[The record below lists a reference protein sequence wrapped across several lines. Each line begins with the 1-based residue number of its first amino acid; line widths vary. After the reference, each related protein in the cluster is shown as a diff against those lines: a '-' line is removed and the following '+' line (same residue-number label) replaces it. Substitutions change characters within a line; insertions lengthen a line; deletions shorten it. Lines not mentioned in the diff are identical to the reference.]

1 MEQSVQIETLR
12 RENEE
17 LRQRLAQMEEKE
29 NHLHRALDQVLA
41 FSSRLVRT
49 RDTERLYRE
58 CTAIGRS
65 LLDLDFFS
73 LMTLEEDRQVLVIRD
88 AIGFPDSMVGT
99 FSLVGGQGLSTWVV
113 THKTASTVLDFAD
126 EDRFEVP
133 GVVPEHGIT
142 SAICVPMMIGEE
154 VFGVLIGHSRSRRR
168 FSSEDIALLQ
178 SFANQAAVSIRNSM
192 QVDAIRNR
200 EILLETIIETIP
212 HPVFHKN
219 PDGVYLDCNRAFAE
233 FLGLEKEQII
243 GATAHDIA
251 PAELADIYQE
261 ADQQLLGGRV
271 RQQSYETRV
280 RYADG
285 TLREVIFSKAV
296 YRDAGS
302 DRPGGVVGTML
313 DITDLRM
320 AEKRLARRKAEFE
333 AIFNAIKDAI
343 IFVDME
349 RRIIAVNPAFR
360 DMFGY
365 NLDEIAGRTTQLFY
379 ANPEEYHHQGKV
391 RYNPDARPE
400 SMVYEMHYRR
410 KNGEIFP
417 AETMGGQVRDDE
429 GRIIGYLGVIRDIT
443 ERKKAEEAHLRL
455 QQQMQHVQKLESLGV
470 LAGGIAHDFNNLL
483 MAILGNADLALVRM
497 SPASPARPN
506 LLAIEEAS
514 RRAADLCRQMLA
526 YSGKGRFLIAA
537 LDLNVL
543 VQEMANMLQISISKK
558 AVLKF
563 NLSDMVPP
571 IEGDATQIRQVIM
584 NLIIN
589 ASEAIGDR
597 SGIISIATG
606 AMDCDRDYL
615 VDTYLDENLQP
626 GLYTYIEVAD
636 TGCGMDGETLM
647 RLFDPFFT
655 TKFTGR
661 GLGMSAV
668 LGIVRGHGGAIKVY
682 SEPGRGTTIKVLF
695 PVTEEAIPMAG
706 CPNGSRVAD
715 CLSGAVI
722 LLVDDEETV
731 RSVGRQMLELLG
743 LKVMVA
749 ENGRQ
754 AVAVYGERKDE
765 IDLVLLD
772 LSMPH
777 MDGVQAFRE
786 LRRLD
791 RDVRVVM
798 SSGYNEQEVTR
809 QVVGKGLAGFIQKP
823 YQIDT
828 LRDVLA
834 EVFMPGGEKDGS

>member
-1 MEQSVQIETLR
+1 MTMESKIEALQ

-17 LRQRLAQMEEKE
+17 LRQRLARLEENE
-29 NHLHRALDQVLA
+29 VRLHRALDQVLD
-41 FSSRLVRT
+41 FSRRLVRT
-49 RDTERLYRE
+49 RDTGRLYRE
-58 CTAIGRS
+58 CTTIGRS

-73 LMTLEEDRQVLVIRD
+73 LMTLEQDRSALVIRD
-88 AIGFPDSMVGT
+88 AVGFPDSMIGT
-99 FSLVGGQGLSTWVV
+99 FSLAEGQGLSTWVV
-113 THKTASTVLDFAD
+113 THKSASTVLDFAE

-133 GVVPEHGIT
+133 DVVHSHNIT
-142 SAICVPMMIGEE
+142 SAICVPMMLRGE
-154 VFGVLIGHSRSRRR
+154 VFGVLIGHSRRKRR
-168 FSSEDIALLQ
+168 FSDREIALLQ
-178 SFANQAAVSIRNSM
+178 CFANQAAVAIRNAM
-192 QVDAIRNR
+192 QMEAIRNR

-212 HPVFHKN
+212 HPVFHKS

-251 PAELADIYQE
+251 PAELADISQE
-261 ADQQLLGGRV
+261 ADRRLLDGRV
-271 RQQSYETRV
+271 REQSYETRV

-285 TLREVIFSKAV
+285 TLREVLFSKAV
-296 YRDAGS
+296 YSEAGS
-302 DRPGGVVGTML
+302 DEPGGVVGTML
-313 DITDLRM
+313 DITELRM

-343 IFVDME
+343 IFVDTE
-349 RRIIAVNPAFR
+349 RRIIAVNPAFHA
-360 DMFGY
+360 MFGY
-365 NLDEIAGRTTQLFY
+365 NLDEIAGRTTRIFY
-379 ANPEEYHHQGKV
+379 ADPEEYHRQGTI
-391 RYNPDARPE
+391 RYNPDARPG
-400 SMVYEMHYRR
+400 SMVYEVHYRR
-410 KNGEIFP
+410 KNGEVFP
-417 AETMGGQVRDDE
+417 AETMGGQVRDDKGE
-429 GRIIGYLGVIRDIT
+429 IIGYLGVVRDIS
-443 ERKKAEEAHLRL
+443 ERKKAEEAHQRL

-526 YSGKGRFLIAA
+526 YSGKGRFLIEA
-537 LDLNVL
+537 LDLNHL

-606 AMDCDRDYL
+606 AMDCDREYL
-615 VDTYLDENLQP
+615 VTTYLDENLRQ

-636 TGCGMDGETLM
+636 TGCGMDEETRM

-668 LGIVRGHGGAIKVY
+668 LGIVRGHGGAVKVY

-695 PVTEEAIPMAG
+695 PVTEEAIPRAESLDGGQGVG
-706 CPNGSRVAD
+706 CPAGSV
-715 CLSGAVI
+715 V

-743 LKVMVA
+743 LKVIVA

-754 AVAVYGERKDE
+754 AVAIYGERGQE

-791 RDVRVVM
+791 GDVRVVM

-834 EVFMPGGEKDGS
+834 GVFGPDRDRERD

>member
-1 MEQSVQIETLR
+1 MDQSVQIETLR

-99 FSLVGGQGLSTWVV
+99 FSLVRGQGLSTWVV

-483 MAILGNADLALVRM
+483 MAILGNADLA
-497 SPASPARPN
+497 
-506 LLAIEEAS
+506 
-514 RRAADLCRQMLA
+514 
-526 YSGKGRFLIAA
+526 
-537 LDLNVL
+537 
-543 VQEMANMLQISISKK
+543 
-558 AVLKF
+558 
-563 NLSDMVPP
+563 
-571 IEGDATQIRQVIM
+571 
-584 NLIIN
+584 
-589 ASEAIGDR
+589 
-597 SGIISIATG
+597 
-606 AMDCDRDYL
+606 
-615 VDTYLDENLQP
+615 
-626 GLYTYIEVAD
+626 
-636 TGCGMDGETLM
+636 
-647 RLFDPFFT
+647 
-655 TKFTGR
+655 
-661 GLGMSAV
+661 
-668 LGIVRGHGGAIKVY
+668 
-682 SEPGRGTTIKVLF
+682 
-695 PVTEEAIPMAG
+695 
-706 CPNGSRVAD
+706 
-715 CLSGAVI
+715 
-722 LLVDDEETV
+722 
-731 RSVGRQMLELLG
+731 
-743 LKVMVA
+743 
-749 ENGRQ
+749 
-754 AVAVYGERKDE
+754 
-765 IDLVLLD
+765 
-772 LSMPH
+772 
-777 MDGVQAFRE
+777 
-786 LRRLD
+786 
-791 RDVRVVM
+791 
-798 SSGYNEQEVTR
+798 
-809 QVVGKGLAGFIQKP
+809 
-823 YQIDT
+823 
-828 LRDVLA
+828 
-834 EVFMPGGEKDGS
+834 

>member
-1 MEQSVQIETLR
+1 MEQSANMEALR
-12 RENEE
+12 RENAGLQERIHE
-17 LRQRLAQMEEKE
+17 LEQSQA
-29 NHLHRALDQVLA
+29 HLHRALEQVFA
-41 FSSRLVRT
+41 FSDRLIRV
-49 RDTERLYRE
+49 RDTGALYRE
-58 CTAIGRS
+58 CTAVGRD
-65 LLDLDFFS
+65 LFDLDFFS
-73 LMTLEEDRQVLVIRD
+73 LMTLEEDGNILVIRD
-88 AIGFPDSMVGT
+88 AVGFPESMVGT
-99 FSLVGGQGLSTWVV
+99 YGLCRGQGLSTWVV
-113 THKTASTVLDFAD
+113 DRKAAATVLDFAE

-133 GVVPEHGIT
+133 DVVFRHNIT
-142 SAICVPMMIGEE
+142 SAICAPMMLGDD
-154 VFGVLIGHSRSRRR
+154 VFGVLIGHSIRKRR
-168 FSSEDIALLQ
+168 FSDEETCLLQ
-178 SFANQAAVSIRNSM
+178 SFANQAAVAIRNSM
-192 QVDAIRNR
+192 QVEATRNR

-212 HPVFHKN
+212 HPVFHKGA
-219 PDGVYLDCNRAFAE
+219 DGVYLDCNRAFAE
-233 FLGLEKEQII
+233 FLGLEKEEII

-251 PAELADIYQE
+251 PSDLADIYQE
-261 ADQQLLGGRV
+261 ADRQLLGGRV

-296 YRDAGS
+296 YCEAGS

-313 DITDLRM
+313 DITELRM
-320 AEKRLARRKAEFE
+320 AEKRLARRKAELE
-333 AIFNAIKDAI
+333 AIFNAIQDAI
-343 IFVDME
+343 VFVDLE

-360 DMFGY
+360 AMFGY
-365 NLDEIAGRTTQLFY
+365 NLDEIAGRTTQIFY
-379 ANPEEYHHQGKV
+379 ANPEEYHQQGKV
-391 RYNPDARPE
+391 RYSPGARPE
-400 SMVYEMHYRR
+400 SMVYEMLYRR
-410 KNGEIFP
+410 KNGEVFP
-417 AETMGGQVRDDE
+417 AETMGGQVRDEE
-429 GRIIGYLGVIRDIT
+429 GKIIGYLGVVRDIT
-443 ERKKAEEAHLRL
+443 ERKKAEEAHQRL

-526 YSGKGRFLIAA
+526 YSGKGRFLIEA
-537 LDLNVL
+537 LDLNAL
-543 VQEMANMLQISISKK
+543 VQEMTNMLQISISKK

-563 NLSDMVPP
+563 SLSDMVPP

-626 GLYTYIEVAD
+626 GLYTYVEVAD
-636 TGCGMDGETLM
+636 TGCGMDGETRN

-668 LGIVRGHGGAIKVY
+668 LGIVRGHRGAIKIY

-706 CPNGSRVAD
+706 SLDSDGNAD
-715 CLSGAVI
+715 RLAGAVV

-743 LKVMVA
+743 LQVTVA

-754 AVAVYGERKDE
+754 AVAIYGERQEE

-791 RDVRVVM
+791 RNVRVVM

-828 LRDVLA
+828 LRDVLGEVLGA
-834 EVFMPGGEKDGS
+834 EPDADTK

>member
-1 MEQSVQIETLR
+1 MARNEQIDTLR

-17 LRQRLAQMEEKE
+17 LRLRLRELEQNEARY
-29 NHLHRALDQVLA
+29 HRALDQVLA
-41 FSSRLVRT
+41 FSTRLVQT
-49 RDTERLYRE
+49 SDTGELYRE
-58 CTAIGRS
+58 CTAIGRG

-73 LMTLEEDRQVLVIRD
+73 LMTLDSETGTLVIRD
-88 AIGFPDSMVGT
+88 AIGFPESMIGT
-99 FSLVGGQGLSTWVV
+99 FSLAQGQGLSTWVV
-113 THKTASTVLDFAD
+113 ARRAASTVLDFSR

-133 GVVPEHGIT
+133 EVISRHGIT
-142 SAICVPMMIGEE
+142 SAICVPMMIGEK
-154 VFGVLIGHSRSRRR
+154 VFGVLIGHSRDRRR
-168 FSSEDIALLQ
+168 FSEEDIALLQ
-178 SFANQAAVSIRNSM
+178 SFGNQAAVAIRNSL
-192 QVDAIRNR
+192 QVEAIRNR

-212 HPVFHKN
+212 HPVFHKS
-219 PDGVYLDCNRAFAE
+219 PDGVYLDCNRAFAD
-233 FLGLEKEQII
+233 FLGLEREKII

-251 PAELADIYQE
+251 PADLADIYQE
-261 ADQQLLGGRV
+261 ADQQLLNGRV

-296 YRDAGS
+296 YCEADS
-302 DRPGGVVGTML
+302 DRPAGVVGTML

-333 AIFNAIKDAI
+333 AIFNAIQDAI
-343 IFVDME
+343 IFVDLE

-360 DMFGY
+360 TMFGY
-365 NLDEIAGRTTQLFY
+365 NLDEIAGKTTQIFY

-391 RYNPDARPE
+391 RYNPGARPE

-410 KNGEIFP
+410 KNGEVFP
-417 AETMGGQVRDDE
+417 AETMGGQVRDEE
-429 GRIIGYLGVIRDIT
+429 GRIIGFLGVVRDIT
-443 ERKKAEEAHLRL
+443 ERKRAEEAHLRL

-526 YSGKGRFLIAA
+526 YSGKGRFLIEA
-537 LDLNVL
+537 LDLNAL
-543 VQEMANMLQISISKK
+543 VQEMTNMLQISISKK

-571 IEGDATQIRQVIM
+571 IEGDGTQIRQVIM

-636 TGCGMDGETLM
+636 TGCGMDGETRT

-668 LGIVRGHGGAIKVY
+668 LGIVRGHSGAIKVY

-695 PVTEEAIPMAG
+695 PVTDGAIPLAG
-706 CPNGSRVAD
+706 SVENGG
-715 CLSGAVI
+715 GAGSLAGARI

-743 LKVMVA
+743 LKVIVA
-749 ENGRQ
+749 ENGRE
-754 AVAVYGERKDE
+754 AVAVYAERREE

-791 RDVRVVM
+791 REVRVVM

-834 EVFMPGGEKDGS
+834 EVLGPGANTD